1 MKFKNYLSPK
11 GVIVLQ
17 AQPIFPFFV
26 IDQLLSTET
35 DAWQIE
41 ETLQLINP
49 WPYKPE
55 DLDFIGRLFRIYLSE
70 FDWIEGDED
79 KE

>member
-1 MKFKNYLSPK
+1 M
-11 GVIVLQ
+11 
-17 AQPIFPFFV
+17 